1 MSVTTTNI
9 IMNSWRGSTQKQYE
23 PALKKWLSFCE
34 NSIDPFNPKIDQ
46 ALDFLSQLYNEGA
59 SFHSM
64 SNARSALSTFIKPF
78 DSTTFGRLP
87 IVKRYMKGVFESR
100 PTFPKSC
107 ITWDVNILF
116 NYFRS
121 LPDIE
126 NLSLKL
132 LSLKLAS
139 LIAIAS
145 GGQRVQTL
153 QSLDINNINYLP
165 DKVIIPIT
173 TKIKQTK
180 PSKHI
185 EPLELKGFPQE
196 PKLCPVL
203 HLKHYMTK
211 VDEIRASDS
220 LFVSYIKP
228 HKAVS
233 KDTISRWCKQMI
245 ANSGIN
251 INLYT
256 AHSNRSATTSK
267 CNASNI
273 PLTEI
278 MKKAGWSNARTF
290 AKHYNKI
297 IIDDVNLMQILTT

>member
-1 MSVTTTNI
+1 
-9 IMNSWRGSTQKQYE
+9 
-23 PALKKWLSFCE
+23 
-34 NSIDPFNPKIDQ
+34 
-46 ALDFLSQLYNEGA
+46 
-59 SFHSM
+59 
-64 SNARSALSTFIKPF
+64 
-78 DSTTFGRLP
+78 
-87 IVKRYMKGVFESR
+87 
-100 PTFPKSC
+100 
-107 ITWDVNILF
+107 
-116 NYFRS
+116 
-121 LPDIE
+121 
-126 NLSLKL
+126 
-132 LSLKLAS
+132 
-139 LIAIAS
+139 
-145 GGQRVQTL
+145 
-153 QSLDINNINYLP
+153 
-165 DKVIIPIT
+165 
-173 TKIKQTK
+173 
-180 PSKHI
+180 
-185 EPLELKGFPQE
+185 
-196 PKLCPVL
+196 
-203 HLKHYMTK
+203 MTK
-211 VDEIRASDS
+211 VDGIRASDS